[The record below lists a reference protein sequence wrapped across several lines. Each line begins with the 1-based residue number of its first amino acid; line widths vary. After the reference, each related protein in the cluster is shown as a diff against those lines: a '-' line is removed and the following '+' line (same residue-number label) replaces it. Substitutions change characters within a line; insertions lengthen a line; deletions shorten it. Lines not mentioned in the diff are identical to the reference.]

1 MGLQKKG
8 NLNWSMVVNLSFLL
22 SGDDVW
28 IESLGKSSSG
38 PGSPGAPEKEERL
51 KQKEKKYV

>member
-51 KQKEKKYV
+51 EQKEKKYV

>member
-1 MGLQKKG
+1 
-8 NLNWSMVVNLSFLL
+8 MVVNLSFLL

-51 KQKEKKYV
+51 EQKEKKYV